1 MYMYKLTIARSIYD
15 TELLIIKSIQ
25 YSSMLV
31 IYTFRWPGLGWFS
44 LGLELTNGLNDKPY
58 KLSYIMYSILWNT

>member
-1 MYMYKLTIARSIYD
+1 MHMYKLTIARSIYD
-15 TELLIIKSIQ
+15 TETVNYK
-25 YSSMLV
+25 YSSTLV

-44 LGLELTNGLNDKPY
+44 LGLGLTNGLNDEPY